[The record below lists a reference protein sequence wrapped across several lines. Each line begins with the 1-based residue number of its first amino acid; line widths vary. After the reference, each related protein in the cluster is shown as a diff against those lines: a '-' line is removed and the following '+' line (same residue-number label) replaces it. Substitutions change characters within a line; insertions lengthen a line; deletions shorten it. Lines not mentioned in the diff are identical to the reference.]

1 MDYSNFSTIVKK
13 FQVTGEVTQ
22 IRPLGHG
29 LVNHTFEVVCGGV
42 HYVLQEINHSVFKYP
57 VEVVNNQFQV
67 TEFLREKIAREGGDP
82 QRETLTFIRTL
93 SENQLFQ
100 TDDGNY
106 YRLYR
111 MVENGSEMEKPKVK
125 REAYEAASIIG
136 SFQRRLLDFEVS
148 AISATFPKMHD
159 QRYNVRLL
167 LDAVRADICYRTSDC
182 QEQLHFV
189 LDRTER
195 MYEIETAM
203 AAGQIPVRVT
213 HNDPGYNNILVDNDT
228 HRAVCIVDL
237 DTVMPGCSLYDFGDA
252 VRVGAATVSEF
263 DRSGDVELDLA
274 LFRSYLEGYL
284 SQMGSAL
291 KQREKELLLYSVWLM
306 TMEKGMRYLTE
317 YLNGDQNSWDFADG
331 KQNLFCAV
339 NQFFLV
345 LDIEDK
351 KPQMEQILKEVLMS
365 AE

>member
-1 MDYSNFSTIVKK
+1 MEYSDIVKC

-22 IRPLGHG
+22 LKPLGHG
-29 LVNHTFEVVCGGV
+29 LVNHTFEVVCGGT

-67 TEFLREKIAREGGDP
+67 TEFLREKITREHGDP
-82 QRETLTFIRTL
+82 QRETLTFLRTG
-93 SENQLFQ
+93 SGNQLFQ
-100 TDDGNY
+100 TEDGNY

-111 MVENGSEMEKPKVK
+111 MVENGSEMPKPSGK

-136 SFQRRLLDFEVS
+136 TFQRRLLDFEVS
-148 AISATFPKMHD
+148 NISATFPRMHD
-159 QRYNVRLL
+159 QKYNVRLL

-195 MYEIETAM
+195 MYAIES
-203 AAGQIPVRVT
+203 GLSSGLIPLRVT
-213 HNDPGYNNILVDNDT
+213 HNDPGYNNILIDNET
-228 HRAVCIVDL
+228 KKAVCIVDL

-252 VRVGAATVSEF
+252 VRMGAATVTEH
-263 DRSGDVELDLA
+263 DRSGDVELDLV
-274 LFRSYLEGYL
+274 LFRAYLEGYL
-284 SQMGSAL
+284 SQMGRAL
-291 KQREKELLLYSVWLM
+291 TQRERELLVYSVWLM

-317 YLNGDQNSWDFADG
+317 YINGDQNDWDFADD
-331 KQNLFCAV
+331 KQNLYCAV

-345 LDIEDK
+345 LDIEEK
-351 KPQMEQILKEVLMS
+351 MQQMEQILKEVLMS